1 MFFSNSYI
9 VVLMFILAILAV
21 YVIPV
26 KLKEHHI
33 PMLFRQADENMFS
46 VIMRAMIFAYFYFI
60 ILCGCMP
67 SASMYRV
74 DDVCLHTDLE
84 GDRKTTLDIE

>member
-1 MFFSNSYI
+1 MLFSNSYI

-46 VIMRAMIFAYFYFI
+46 VIMRAMIKAI
-60 ILCGCMP
+60 
-67 SASMYRV
+67 
-74 DDVCLHTDLE
+74 
-84 GDRKTTLDIE
+84 